1 MVPRNNVE
9 FLLGIDAGTTLIKS
23 VLFNLEGAVV
33 AKAAASIPLEHPRP
47 EWAEQDMEEVWVAT
61 ARTIREV
68 LKAVESVQGKVLA
81 VSVSGQGGG
90 LWLVDEKGRPVRK
103 AVTWLDGRARDTIAE
118 WQAAGILKRLED
130 ITGYHLFPGVGPLTL
145 FHWFKRFEPEALEKA
160 HKNLWAKDWV
170 KFRLTGE
177 ITTDETDP
185 SNGHIECGQRAFSR
199 EVFELAGVAD
209 CWELLPPVVPSWQ
222 VIGAVTGAAS
232 EETGL
237 KEGTPVASG
246 AWDVSSTALGAGCI
260 QDGQAL
266 TILGTAGIHL
276 TVASQVSGSSEAPYS
291 VCAHCV
297 PGQWVVNSMA
307 MTATANLDWFVRELS
322 RAEAM
327 EAGEDTTSLYQK
339 LNEKVAS
346 VPPGARG
353 IIYLPFILGERAPFV
368 KPEATA
374 LFFGIT
380 AASEWE
386 DLLRAVY
393 EGVAFST
400 LHNYEALE
408 VVTPIREVVLAGGGS
423 KSAIWSQIMADC
435 TGKRMKVPS
444 GEEFGARGAA
454 MNAGVAVGAYAD
466 HYAAAASVRYAREHV
481 PSPESTETYAKVY
494 SLYRLLIKSLWTAW
508 EEASLLR

>member
-1 MVPRNNVE
+1 MTPKNSDL
-9 FLLGIDAGTTLIKS
+9 LLGIDAGTTLIKS
-23 VLFNLEGAVV
+23 VLFDLDGSVV
-33 AKAAASIPLEHPRP
+33 AKAAASVPLEHPKP
-47 EWAEQDMEEVWVAT
+47 EWAEQDMEEVWRAAVQ
-61 ARTIREV
+61 TIREV
-68 LKAVESVQGKVLA
+68 MKVADSLRSNVAA

-90 LWLVDEKGRPVRK
+90 LWLVDKKGQPVRK
-103 AVTWLDGRARDTIAE
+103 AVTWLDGRARDTIAD
-118 WQAAGILKRLED
+118 WQASGVLKELED
-130 ITGYHLFPGVGPLTL
+130 ISGYHLFPGVGPLTL
-145 FHWFKRFEPEALEKA
+145 FHWFHRFEPGALRKA
-160 HKNLWAKDWV
+160 YKNLWAKDWI

-177 ITTDETDP
+177 IATDETDP

-199 EVFELAGVAD
+199 ELFSLAGVAD
-209 CWELLPPVVPSWQ
+209 YWELLPPIIPSWQ
-222 VIGAVTGAAS
+222 LIGTVTRTAA

-237 KEGTPVASG
+237 RVGTPVASG

-276 TVASQVSGSSEAPYS
+276 TVASQVSGGSEAPYS

-307 MTATANLDWFVRELS
+307 MTATANLDWFVRELG
-322 RAEAM
+322 RAEAI
-327 EAGEDTTSLYQK
+327 EAGEDMASLYQR

-353 IIYLPFILGERAPFV
+353 IVYLPFLQGERAPFV

-380 AASEWE
+380 AASKWE

-393 EGVAFST
+393 EGVAYST

-423 KSAIWSQIMADC
+423 KSAVWSQIMADC
-435 TGKRMKVPS
+435 TGKRMKIPS

-454 MNAGVAVGAYAD
+454 MNAAVAVGVYTD
-466 HYAAAASVRYAREHV
+466 HYAAAANVKYVRQHTPSSEDAEAYAERYA
-481 PSPESTETYAKVY
+481 
-494 SLYRLLIKSLWTAW
+494 LYRLLIDSVWKAW
-508 EEASLLR
+508 ERASLLR